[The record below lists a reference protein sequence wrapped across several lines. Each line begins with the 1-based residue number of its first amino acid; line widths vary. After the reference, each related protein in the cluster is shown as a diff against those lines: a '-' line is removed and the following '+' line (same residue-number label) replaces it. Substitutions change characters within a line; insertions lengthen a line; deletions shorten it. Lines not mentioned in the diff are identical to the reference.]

1 MSHSIEENIKKI
13 KQDIVNH
20 CPSQAPSL
28 IAVSKTK
35 PVQYIRQAISAGQ
48 KDFGE
53 NKVQEALEKW
63 PDLKK
68 EHPALILHLIGPLQ
82 KNKVRKAIGLF
93 DVIQTLDRPSLAE
106 AIARIKE
113 EENKNPQL
121 YIQVNIGSEP
131 QKSGIL
137 SHELHDFY
145 DYCKGELKLA
155 ISGLMAIPPYGGDV
169 RPYFKQMHRLKEQ
182 LALPYL
188 SMGMSHDYMAAIS
201 EGATH
206 IRVGSFIF
214 GER

>member
-20 CPSQAPSL
+20 RPSQAPCL

-35 PVQYIRQAISAGQ
+35 SVQYIRQAISAGQ

-121 YIQVNIGSEP
+121 YIQVNIGSEA

-137 SHELHDFY
+137 PHELHDFY
-145 DYCKGELKLA
+145 GYCKGELKLS
-155 ISGLMAIPPYGGDV
+155 ISGLMAIPPYEGDV
-169 RPYFKQMHRLKEQ
+169 RPYFKQMYRLKEQ

-188 SMGMSHDYMAAIS
+188 SMGMSHDYMAAIN